1 MHEHKSDWDELLDG
15 KPTFNAWQ
23 EQTFLLRLLSTSTL
37 DEEER
42 QGVTEDILSQ
52 DLDYDYAKEI
62 AEYLLINQQHF
73 SNISNPSQTQVA
85 RFLRSICNL

>member
-1 MHEHKSDWDELLDG
+1 MSEEWDELLDG
-15 KPTFNAWQ
+15 KPNFNQWQ
-23 EQTFLLRLLSTSTL
+23 EVTFLLRLLSTSTL

-42 QGVTEDILSQ
+42 QSVTEDILDQ

-73 SNISNPSQTQVA
+73 SNISNPSQTQIA
-85 RFLRSICNL
+85 RYLRNICNL

>member
-1 MHEHKSDWDELLDG
+1 VDESSDWDELLDG

-37 DEEER
+37 DEEQR
-42 QGVTEDILSQ
+42 QVFTEDILSQ
-52 DLDYDYAKEI
+52 DLDYDHAKEI

>member
-1 MHEHKSDWDELLDG
+1 MSDEAWDELLDG
-15 KPTFNAWQ
+15 KPTFNQWQ

-42 QGVTEDILSQ
+42 QSVTEDILAQ

-73 SNISNPSQTQVA
+73 SNIPNPSQTQVA
-85 RFLRSICNL
+85 RFLKNICNL

>member
-1 MHEHKSDWDELLDG
+1 MSEEWDELLDG
-15 KPTFNAWQ
+15 KPIFNQWQ

-42 QGVTEDILSQ
+42 QSVTEDILDQ

-73 SNISNPSQTQVA
+73 SNIQNPSQTQIA
-85 RFLRSICNL
+85 RYLKNICNL

>member
-1 MHEHKSDWDELLDG
+1 MDDNSDWDELLDG

-42 QGVTEDILSQ
+42 QSVTEDILSQ

-73 SNISNPSQTQVA
+73 SNIPNPSQTQVA
-85 RFLRSICNL
+85 RFLKNICNL

>member
-1 MHEHKSDWDELLDG
+1 MSDEAWDELLDG
-15 KPTFNAWQ
+15 KPVFNQWQ

-42 QGVTEDILSQ
+42 LSVTEDILDQ
-52 DLDYDYAKEI
+52 DLDYDYAREI

-73 SNISNPSQTQVA
+73 SNIPNPSQTQIA
-85 RFLRSICNL
+85 RFLKNICNL